1 MNRIK
6 LLASLALLLVLAA
19 CGSQSE
25 TQAPE
30 QTTRLAADEEGGVPI
45 QMRLILG
52 TFLLEGTDLAV
63 SEAQAA
69 ELLPLWKAVRSL
81 SASDTAAQAE
91 LDAVL
96 NQIQSAMTADQIQAI
111 ANTELA
117 PDGMRALFQE
127 LGIEFGPPEGS
138 DGGDFQFQGG
148 GNFVPGQGGQ
158 FGGQGGPGGPGGGGF
173 PGGGFQGGQGNLD
186 PDQIATLQAER
197 GGQGFGFRTGRFLLD
212 PLIELLEGRAGLDS
226 A

>member
-1 MNRIK
+1 MNKIR
-6 LLASLALLLVLAA
+6 LVTPLALLLVLAA

-25 TQAPE
+25 TQAAE
-30 QTTRLAADEEGGVPI
+30 QTNRLAEDEEGGAPI

-52 TFLLEGTDLAV
+52 TFLLEETDLAV

-91 LDAVL
+91 LDAVI

-111 ANTELA
+111 ADTESA
-117 PDGMRALFQE
+117 PDDMRALFQE
-127 LGIEFGPPEGS
+127 LGIEFGPPEGFE
-138 DGGDFQFQGG
+138 GGDFQFQPG

-158 FGGQGGPGGPGGGGF
+158 FGGQGGPGGPG
-173 PGGGFQGGQGNLD
+173 GGGFQGGQGNLD

-197 GGQGFGFRTGRFLLD
+197 GGQGFGFRAGRFLLD
-212 PLIELLEGRAGLDS
+212 PLIDLLEGRAGLDS